1 MVSWDKVE
9 TISQRLINQL
19 SRFSSSK
26 VYIRLGRRGD
36 FLLEQTGKD
45 LCRLDAAYL
54 FIRMSESGS
63 KVLARFKFK
72 EGLFGLRGV
81 IVERLDVLEGGMPA
95 RYVREVRGGDA

>member
-26 VYIRLGRRGD
+26 VCIRLGRRGD

-45 LCRLDAAYL
+45 LCRLGAAYL
-54 FIRMSESGS
+54 FIRVSESGS
-63 KVLARFKFK
+63 EVLAWFKVK

-81 IVERLDVLEGGMPA
+81 IIERFNVFEGGMPA
-95 RYVREVRGGDA
+95 RHVREVRGGDA